1 MAPATTRT
9 VCHQVRLVFKKSGK
23 SPAVDAPAAGAKDA
37 LNAKDAK
44 AIDPAL
50 AAKMKA
56 DSLAKAAALAQ
67 TDSATQPVDS
77 AALAS
82 AMENLNVKDLWKPV
96 VKELQAFGGAN
107 DIANHSLFYIF
118 FIGFVGGLLAL
129 VMPCIWPIIP
139 MTVSFFLKRA
149 KNDKKKGI
157 RDAITY
163 GLSIVVIYLVLGLA
177 VTAIA
182 GPSTLNALS
191 TSAVFNII
199 LFLLLAVFAFS
210 FFGWFEIKLPDSWGN
225 AVDNKASSTTG
236 MISIFLMAFT
246 LVLVSFSC
254 TAPIIGLLLVQTVTS
269 GDWLAPTVGMFG
281 FALALALPFTLF
293 ALFPSWLKSA
303 PKSGSWMETIKI
315 VLGFVELA
323 FSLKFLSVAD
333 LAYGWHIMDREV
345 FLSLWIVIF
354 GLLGLYLIGKLKFQ
368 VDAIGRHQQAY
379 ACSLHHVGSLF
390 FGILGLHDSRSLGRS
405 LQGCERICST
415 Y

>member
-1 MAPATTRT
+1 MA
-9 VCHQVRLVFKKSGK
+9 QL
-23 SPAVDAPAAGAKDA
+23 AVAEKVDSTANIDSSFSVDGD
-37 LNAKDAK
+37 DAK
-44 AIDPAL
+44 AW
-50 AAKMKA
+50 
-56 DSLAKAAALAQ
+56 
-67 TDSATQPVDS
+67 
-77 AALAS
+77 
-82 AMENLNVKDLWKPV
+82 WKPV
-96 VKELQAFGGAN
+96 VKELQAFGGNN

-118 FIGFVGGLLAL
+118 IIGFVGGLLAL

-163 GLSIVVIYLVLGLA
+163 GLSIVIIYLALGLT

-236 MISIFLMAFT
+236 TDQHLPDGVHTRARKFLLYRSYHRIAFGT
-246 LVLVSFSC
+246 DCYIGRLVGSNHRYVWFCPCSWPC
-254 TAPIIGLLLVQTVTS
+254 H
-269 GDWLAPTVGMFG
+269 
-281 FALALALPFTLF
+281 LPSLHS
-293 ALFPSWLKSA
+293 FPSWLKSA

-315 VLGFVELA
+315 VLGFIELA

-354 GLLGLYLIGKLKFQ
+354 GLLGSLPHRQ
-368 VDAIGRHQQAY
+368 VEVPGRCHRRRPQQAN
-379 ACSLHHVGSLF
+379 ASSLASCLVSVLWLSLF
-390 FGILGLHDSRSLGRS
+390 I
-405 LQGCERICST
+405 
-415 Y
+415 

>member
-1 MAPATTRT
+1 LGGDGPISASFNVNKLEGAE
-9 VCHQVRLVFKKSGK
+9 LVGKLQPRGREIAKFDPLFEMKLRYFEGSVTFVQKVKFTQPNYHIDAYLEYGACNDQNCMPPSEAGFKQSGK

-37 LNAKDAK
+37 LNAK

-254 TAPIIGLLLVQTVTS
+254 TAPIIGLRDQTFDSNGVYIASSADYTNWKATNRFTLGVGFNYQNLAIDVAYQYSSQKGDFYPFESFTDMGCSVNATKVDNKRHQLLM
-269 GDWLAPTVGMFG
+269 TVGYRF
-281 FALALALPFTLF
+281 
-293 ALFPSWLKSA
+293 
-303 PKSGSWMETIKI
+303 
-315 VLGFVELA
+315 
-323 FSLKFLSVAD
+323 
-333 LAYGWHIMDREV
+333 
-345 FLSLWIVIF
+345 
-354 GLLGLYLIGKLKFQ
+354 
-368 VDAIGRHQQAY
+368 
-379 ACSLHHVGSLF
+379 
-390 FGILGLHDSRSLGRS
+390 
-405 LQGCERICST
+405 
-415 Y
+415 